1 MKQVIQTPKA
11 PAAIGPYSQAIK
23 VAGSNFVFCSGQ
35 IPLDPETMKVV
46 GDTAAE
52 QCRQVMTNAQSV
64 LAAAGVGF
72 EEVVKA
78 TIYLLDF
85 KDFAEVNEAYASFFK
100 DKAPARSTVEVS
112 RLPMDVKIEIELIA
126 VEK

>member
-1 MKQVIQTPKA
+1 MKQVIHTPKA

-23 VAGSNFVFCSGQ
+23 VAGSSFVFCSGQ
-35 IPLDPETMKVV
+35 IPLDPETMKIV
-46 GDTAAE
+46 GTTAAD
-52 QCRQVMTNAQSV
+52 QCRQAMTNAGNV

-72 EEVVKA
+72 EDVVKA

-85 KDFAEVNEAYASFFK
+85 KDFAAVNEVYASFFK
-100 DKAPARSTVEVS
+100 DKPPARSTIEAA
-112 RLPMDVKIEIELIA
+112 RLPMDVKVEIELIA